1 MIDSNSKIKDI
12 YATPVGH
19 DIISKLL
26 MQLGMSDN
34 AVTNPVIGNIKFKSL
49 KKIMASKLGEDFY
62 DSFLNLLNTPD
73 SNPLTEDGYLPK
85 EEKPWWKEAVF
96 YQIYPRSF
104 KDSNGDGVGDLKG
117 IIEKL
122 DYLKELGVDAIWLC
136 PVYDSPNDDNGYDIR
151 DYRKIMEEFGTMADF
166 DVLLLELH
174 ARGMRLIMDL
184 VANHTSDEH
193 EWFRNALDNP
203 DSKYHDYYI
212 FRKNMDKEPN
222 NWTSFFSQ
230 SAWNY
235 YEKNDEYALHLFSK
249 KQMDLNWE
257 NPEVRKEVADLV
269 AWWLEKGVDGFRMD
283 VISLISKT
291 EGLPDGCKGIGEMM
305 GIRGIE
311 HYFYGPKLHKYLH
324 ELREASF
331 DRYNA
336 FSVGETPGVGR
347 EMGKLITADYR
358 KELDMIFNFDA
369 LETPGHSRFDDY
381 EYDLNFY
388 KEYILDWYDHIDDH
402 NQMSLFF
409 ENHDNPR
416 MVSKVSKSG
425 AYRTEIAK
433 LLAVMQL
440 TLKGTPFI
448 YQGQEL
454 GLVNTAFKSMD
465 EIKDVE
471 SINLY
476 NKLLSEGKS
485 EKEAFD
491 TILAGSRDHAR
502 TPMRWNASKNAG
514 FTDGTPWIGLDE
526 DYKKWNV
533 EIESSGKDSV
543 LSFYK
548 EILALRKTDAFGTMK
563 IEFLDRKKKNLL
575 HFLREGEE
583 QGYRVVIN
591 LSSHNVRRPE
601 GKGEVIISNIK
612 SIDNDNLAP
621 YEATVYKI

>member
-1 MIDSNSKIKDI
+1 MVDSNSKIKDI

-19 DIISKLL
+19 DIIAKLL
-26 MQLGMSDN
+26 MQLGMSDS
-34 AVTNPVIGNIKFKSL
+34 AVTNPLVGNVKLKSL
-49 KKIMASKLGEDFY
+49 RKIMASKLGDDFY
-62 DSFLNLLNTPD
+62 DSFINLLNTPD
-73 SNPLTEDGYLPK
+73 SNPASMEGFEAKD
-85 EEKPWWKEAVF
+85 EKPWWKEAVF

-104 KDSNGDGVGDLKG
+104 KDSNGDGIGDLKG

-122 DYLKELGVDAIWLC
+122 DYLKDLGVDAVWLC

-151 DYRKIMEEFGTMADF
+151 DYRKIMEEFGSMADF

-193 EWFRNALDNP
+193 EWFKEALKDP

-212 FRKNMDKEPN
+212 FRKNKDGEPN

-235 YEKNDEYALHLFSK
+235 YEDNDEYALHLFSK

-257 NPEVRKEVADLV
+257 NPEVRREVADIV
-269 AWWLEKGVDGFRMD
+269 SWWLEKGVDGFRMD
-283 VISLISKT
+283 VISCISKT
-291 EGLPDGCKGIGEMM
+291 EGLPDGCKGIGDMM

-331 DRYNA
+331 DKYGA

-347 EMGKLITADYR
+347 EMGKLLTADYR

-388 KEYILDWYDHIDDH
+388 KDYIFDWYDNMDDH

-416 MVSKVSKSG
+416 MVSKISKSG

-433 LLAVMQL
+433 LLAVIQL

-448 YQGQEL
+448 FQGQEL
-454 GLVNTAFKSMD
+454 GLINTAFKSMD
-465 EIKDVE
+465 EVKDVE

-476 NKLLSEGKS
+476 NKLISEGKS

-533 EIESSGKDSV
+533 ETEENSKESV

-548 EILALRKTDAFGTMK
+548 ELLKLRKSADFGTMP
-563 IEFLDRKKKNLL
+563 IEFIDIKKKNILNYIRSGGNTSFWIVCNL
-575 HFLREGEE
+575 SDKPVKRPLCEGEIILSNVKSLDE
-583 QGYRVVIN
+583 QM
-591 LSSHNVRRPE
+591 
-601 GKGEVIISNIK
+601 
-612 SIDNDNLAP
+612 LAP
-621 YEATVYKI
+621 YEATIYRK